1 MTSNKFL
8 KKISKNEIK
17 RLLEEF
23 FEKVND
29 PNYIPKKIK
38 YNENFRDSAKKS
50 KLVLQSFEENLK
62 YQNFYEERI

>member
-1 MTSNKFL
+1 MHLDFWRKEVL
-8 KKISKNEIK
+8 IKK
-17 RLLEEF
+17 LLEEF

-29 PNYIPKKIK
+29 RNYISQKKIK